1 MQHPPLPYPQPPSVL
16 IYLNQTLQTVQYPP
30 PHPFFFFFFFLLCR
44 FVFFFFFSFR
54 VKKTWWEL
62 TALCKFWGR
71 PNLLK
76 ECCASYS
83 IQEPIKS
90 SALEL
95 DLNQELAS
103 EKPKGSLN
111 NHLLLIN
118 CRYWR
123 VTLSFGQ
130 RGELT
135 RPPCVPSTCSHGH
148 AQPSSL
154 LIFAY
159 SSVCLCILL
168 LPRKLAHQGQN
179 CSFRMTTVGYLA
191 PMPILATWYY
201 FFLFGFFFSVVLFY

>member
-1 MQHPPLPYPQPPSVL
+1 MQHLPPPPPPPPLCPCLSKPNSSNSVVPAP
-16 IYLNQTLQTVQYPP
+16 T
-30 PHPFFFFFFFLLCR
+30 PFLFLFFFFLLCR

-148 AQPSSL
+148 A
-154 LIFAY
+154 
-159 SSVCLCILL
+159 
-168 LPRKLAHQGQN
+168 
-179 CSFRMTTVGYLA
+179 
-191 PMPILATWYY
+191 
-201 FFLFGFFFSVVLFY
+201 